1 MQIIIVS
8 VIVAAAAGYA
18 AWQLMPQSMR
28 HWLIGR
34 LMVVAPSHRAWFAR
48 LEAGADNSGCD
59 TCGGC
64 AVEEKSLVSP
74 GQSKIKVHRRGR
86 EKTTHP

>member
-8 VIVAAAAGYA
+8 VIVAVAAGYA

-34 LMVVAPSHRAWFAR
+34 LMVVAPSHRG
-48 LEAGADNSGCD
+48 LLG
-59 TCGGC
+59 
-64 AVEEKSLVSP
+64 L
-74 GQSKIKVHRRGR
+74 
-86 EKTTHP
+86 